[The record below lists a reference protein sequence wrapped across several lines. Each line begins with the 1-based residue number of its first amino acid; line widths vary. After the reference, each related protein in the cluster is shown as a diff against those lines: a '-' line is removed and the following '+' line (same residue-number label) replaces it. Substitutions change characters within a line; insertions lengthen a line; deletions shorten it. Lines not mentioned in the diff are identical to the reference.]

1 MNWPLN
7 YLVSHGARAD
17 AVLPLTLFML
27 AISVGVTLAIAAL
40 LWIAVR
46 RRPAAAE
53 EQDRDVAV
61 KRSSGGVRLI
71 VIGLAISAVPLLAS
85 LIWTVAA
92 LAQVALPPHRQ
103 QMTIDVTAHR
113 WWWQA
118 DYGAGTPAGFSTANE
133 IHVPVGRQVLIRL
146 HSDNVIHSFWVPQL
160 TGKTDL
166 IPGQTNLSWLQ
177 ANRPGRYRGQCTEYC
192 GLQHAN
198 MAFAIVAD
206 PPAQFERWRLAQ
218 LQAASL
224 PVTAQQMAGLALVEQ
239 RCARCHTV
247 RGTLADGRRAP
258 DLTHLQSRRTL
269 AALTLPNNPQALAGW
284 VENPT
289 GSKPGALMPNQHLDA
304 NQLRAVTAYLESLR

>member
-92 LAQVALPPHRQ
+92 LAEVALPPHRQ
-103 QMTIDVTAHR
+103 QLTIDVTAHR

-118 DYGAGTPAGFSTANE
+118 DYGAGTPAMFSTANE
-133 IHVPVGRQVLIRL
+133 IHVPVGQQVLVRL

-177 ANRPGRYRGQCTEYC
+177 ADAPGRYRGQCTEYC

-198 MAFAIVAD
+198 MAFEIVAD
-206 PPAQFERWRLAQ
+206 PPAEFERWRLAQ
-218 LQAASL
+218 LQSASQ
-224 PVTAQQMAGLALVEQ
+224 PTTQQEMAGLALVEQ
-239 RCARCHTV
+239 RCARCHAV
-247 RGTLADGRRAP
+247 RGTSAAGRRAP
-258 DLTHLQSRRTL
+258 DLTHLQSRATL

-284 VENPT
+284 VENPA
-289 GSKPGALMPNQHLDA
+289 GSKPGVLMPNQHLDA
-304 NQLRAVTAYLESLR
+304 NQLRAVTAYLETLR